1 MEFLQNLKK
10 IIYYN
15 IKITCNINFLAA
27 LILVALTPFI
37 FSFRML
43 EFKDMAVVGEMYL
56 SILGIVLFISLGD
69 IENRDNI
76 KEIIFSRKTPHI
88 YIFILRMCIMMAI
101 TFLLISI
108 ITIYALYN
116 KGNFSPWSIIFG
128 TWISAVF
135 LGLLGLTISNT
146 TGNIASGYLIA
157 FAYYLFE
164 FITKGKYTKS
174 FYLFSLLRNS
184 FNEKY
189 MILIIVA
196 VMFGLNIAYV
206 WKKS

>member
-10 IIYYN
+10 IMYYN

-27 LILVALTPFI
+27 LVLVALAPFI
-37 FSFRML
+37 FSFRIL
-43 EFKDMAVVGEMYL
+43 EFENMGVVGEMYL

-88 YIFILRMCIMMAI
+88 YIFILRMCIMMVI
-101 TFLLISI
+101 TFLFISI

-116 KGNFSPWSIIFG
+116 KGTFSPWSIIFG
-128 TWISAVF
+128 TCISAVF
-135 LGLLGLTISNT
+135 LGLLGLTITNI
-146 TGNIASGYLIA
+146 TGNITSGYLVA
-157 FAYYLFE
+157 FAYYLLE
-164 FITKGKYTKS
+164 LITRGKYTKN

-189 MILIIVA
+189 MILIIIA
-196 VMFGLNIAYV
+196 VIFGLNIVYV

>member
-27 LILVALTPFI
+27 LVLVVLAPFI
-37 FSFRML
+37 FSFKML
-43 EFKDMAVVGEMYL
+43 EFKDMAIVGEMYL
-56 SILGIVLFISLGD
+56 SILGIVLFTPLGE

-76 KEIIFSRKTPHI
+76 KEIIFSRKTPHT
-88 YIFILRMCIMMAI
+88 YIFVLRMCIMMAL
-101 TFLLISI
+101 TFLIISL

-116 KGNFSPWSIIFG
+116 KGIFPPWIIIFG
-128 TWISAVF
+128 TFISAVF
-135 LGLLGLTISNT
+135 LGLLGLTISNI

-164 FITKGKYTKS
+164 FITKGKYTKN
-174 FYLFSLLRNS
+174 FYLFSMLQNS

-189 MILIIVA
+189 RILIIIA
-196 VMFGLNIAYV
+196 LIFGLNIAYV